1 MGMVH
6 RLGAGKMLTP
16 AFAKTANFFLYHV
29 CLLVCVCVCVHA
41 HACMCGCSHC
51 MNETAALLLYMT

>member
-29 CLLVCVCVCVHA
+29 CLLVCVCVCTRMRACVVVH
-41 HACMCGCSHC
+41 
-51 MNETAALLLYMT
+51 TA